1 MSSSGMSIAEH
12 IDELRI
18 RTIHIVICIAIITI
32 FSMSFGIKAVVLPVM
47 LPFIENASQQNN
59 NNNNLTYIK
68 LYYPFPDPFDNVALQ
83 LTSFMKDTLLP
94 SGVKLIQ
101 TAPGQVFFAQV
112 HISILIGII
121 CSLPIVIR
129 EILGFVSPAF
139 DQIKRKGET
148 GDRRVDGST
157 RSDND
162 DDDVDSN
169 IDDDK
174 SNNIDIKDSIDGN
187 ISNVRQTKKEHRKNR
202 PSSLSRIN
210 LIKVILPMFLL
221 FIFGVVFSYILVI
234 PFTLNFLYKYG
245 ESIGAE
251 TFLTVNDFIT
261 FVLQF
266 ILGFG
271 IAFQLPVLMYALSL
285 SGLTDSKFWQKNFRY
300 AIIIITIF
308 GAIITPDGSGV
319 TMWFIALPLIALYAV
334 GIVMIRRKELNTITP

>member
-18 RTIHIVICIAIITI
+18 RTIHIIICIAIITI
-32 FSMSFGIKAVVLPVM
+32 FSMSFGIKTVVLPVM
-47 LPFIENASQQNN
+47 LPSIENASQQNN
-59 NNNNLTYIK
+59 NTNNNFTNIT
-68 LYYPFPDPFDNVALQ
+68 LYYPFPAPFDNIALQ
-83 LTSFMKDTLLP
+83 LTSFMQATLLP
-94 SGVKLIQ
+94 SEVKLIQ

-148 GDRRVDGST
+148 GDRRVAGST
-157 RSDND
+157 RTDYD
-162 DDDVDSN
+162 DDDV
-169 IDDDK
+169 
-174 SNNIDIKDSIDGN
+174 DGN
-187 ISNVRQTKKEHRKNR
+187 ISNVRQTKKEHRKIR
-202 PSSLSRIN
+202 SSSLSRIR
-210 LIKVILPMFLL
+210 LIKAILPMFLL

-234 PFTLNFLYKYG
+234 PFTLNLLYKYG
-245 ESIGAE
+245 ESVGAE

-271 IAFQLPVLMYALSL
+271 IAFQLPVLMYVLSL

-319 TMWFIALPLIALYAV
+319 TMWFIALPMIALYAV
-334 GIVMIRRKELNTITP
+334 GIVMIRRKEVSIIMR

>member
-18 RTIHIVICIAIITI
+18 RLIHIIICIVIITI
-32 FSMSFGIKAVVLPVM
+32 FSMSFGIKTAVVPIALPSGDG
-47 LPFIENASQQNN
+47 SQLNF
-59 NNNNLTYIK
+59 IK
-68 LYYPFPDPFDNVALQ
+68 LYYPYPDPLDNIALQ

-94 SGVKLIQ
+94 SEVKFIQ

-112 HISILIGII
+112 YISLLIGLI

-129 EILGFVSPAF
+129 EIFGFISPAF
-139 DQIKRKGET
+139 HQLKRKGET
-148 GDRRVDGST
+148 GDTNVAARKADDNVYDG
-157 RSDND
+157 D
-162 DDDVDSN
+162 DDDAQ
-169 IDDDK
+169 
-174 SNNIDIKDSIDGN
+174 NNINNNLK
-187 ISNVRQTKKEHRKNR
+187 QAKKGDARSS
-202 PSSLSRIN
+202 SSLSKIN
-210 LIKVILPMFLL
+210 IIKIVLPVFLL
-221 FIFGVVFSYILVI
+221 FIFGVVFSYLLVI
-234 PFTLNFLYKYG
+234 PFTLNFLYSYG

-271 IAFQLPVLMYALSL
+271 IAFQLPIIMYLLSL

-308 GAIITPDGSGV
+308 GAVITPDGSGV
-319 TMWFIALPLIALYAV
+319 TMWFVALPMIALYAV
-334 GIVMIRRKELNTITP
+334 GIIAIRRKEANKITA

>member
-1 MSSSGMSIAEH
+1 MSSSGMSIAAH

-32 FSMSFGIKAVVLPVM
+32 FSMSFGIKTVVVPVM
-47 LPFIENASQQNN
+47 LPSIENASQQNN
-59 NNNNLTYIK
+59 NNNNNFTNIT
-68 LYYPFPDPFDNVALQ
+68 LYYPFPAPFDNIALQ
-83 LTSFMKDTLLP
+83 LTSFMQATLLP
-94 SGVKLIQ
+94 SEVKLIQ

-129 EILGFVSPAF
+129 EILGFISPAF

-148 GDRRVDGST
+148 GDRRVAGST
-157 RSDND
+157 RTDYD
-162 DDDVDSN
+162 DDDVD
-169 IDDDK
+169 
-174 SNNIDIKDSIDGN
+174 GN
-187 ISNVRQTKKEHRKNR
+187 TSNVRQTKKEHRKNR
-202 PSSLSRIN
+202 SSPLSRIS
-210 LIKVILPMFLL
+210 LIKAILPMFLL

-234 PFTLNFLYKYG
+234 PFTLNLLYKYG

-271 IAFQLPVLMYALSL
+271 IAFQLPVLMYVLSL

-319 TMWFIALPLIALYAV
+319 TMWFIALPMIALYAV
-334 GIVMIRRKELNTITP
+334 GIVMIRRKELSIIMR

>member
-32 FSMSFGIKAVVLPVM
+32 FSMSFGIKTVVVPVM
-47 LPFIENASQQNN
+47 LPSIENASQQNN
-59 NNNNLTYIK
+59 NNNNNFTNIT
-68 LYYPFPDPFDNVALQ
+68 LYYPFPAPFDNIALQ
-83 LTSFMKDTLLP
+83 LTSFMQATLLP
-94 SGVKLIQ
+94 SEVKLIQ

-129 EILGFVSPAF
+129 EILGFISPAF

-148 GDRRVDGST
+148 GDRRVAGST
-157 RSDND
+157 RTDYD
-162 DDDVDSN
+162 DDDVD
-169 IDDDK
+169 
-174 SNNIDIKDSIDGN
+174 GN
-187 ISNVRQTKKEHRKNR
+187 TSNVRQTKKEHRKNR
-202 PSSLSRIN
+202 SSPLSRIS
-210 LIKVILPMFLL
+210 LIKAILPMFLL

-234 PFTLNFLYKYG
+234 PFTLNLLYKYG

-271 IAFQLPVLMYALSL
+271 IAFQLPVLMYVLSL

-319 TMWFIALPLIALYAV
+319 TMWFIALPMIALYAV
-334 GIVMIRRKELNTITP
+334 GIVMIRRKELSIIMR

>member
-18 RTIHIVICIAIITI
+18 RIIHIVICIAIITI
-32 FSMSFGIKAVVLPVM
+32 FAMSFGIKAAVLPIE
-47 LPFIENASQQNN
+47 LPSLVAGGQQNN
-59 NNNNLTYIK
+59 LKI
-68 LYYPFPDPFDNVALQ
+68 YYPYPDPFGNVALQ
-83 LTSFMKDTLLP
+83 LTAFMKDTLLP
-94 SGVKLIQ
+94 PEVKLIQ

-112 HISILIGII
+112 HISLLIGLI
-121 CSLPIVIR
+121 CSLPVVIR
-129 EILGFVSPAF
+129 EIFGFFSPAF
-139 DQIKRKGET
+139 DQVLSKRKTKDKG
-148 GDRRVDGST
+148 GAASGKQ
-157 RSDND
+157 
-162 DDDVDSN
+162 DSN
-169 IDDDK
+169 
-174 SNNIDIKDSIDGN
+174 DSIQNYDESIAEQSKKIRSPFSKLN
-187 ISNVRQTKKEHRKNR
+187 ILK
-202 PSSLSRIN
+202 I
-210 LIKVILPMFLL
+210 ILPIFLL

-285 SGLTDSKFWQKNFRY
+285 GGLTDSRFWQKNFRY

-308 GAIITPDGSGV
+308 GAVITPDGSGV
-319 TMWFIALPLIALYAV
+319 TMWFVALPMIALYAV
-334 GIVMIRRKELNTITP
+334 GIFAIKRKERDSNMITI